1 MESLP
6 SDDFVKVLIT
16 LWAIWEARSYSWG
29 DFLEP
34 IVYTLFR
41 SELSWWLSLGH
52 SAEDF
57 FGSSSNTGRLSGQI
71 PPPKNLVK
79 ENEDGAV
86 SRDNGEGWD
95 AIILREKDGH
105 YLGSSSIVFPKLL
118 IHHLWKH

>member
-1 MESLP
+1 VPNVCGSTR
-6 SDDFVKVLIT
+6 D
-16 LWAIWEARSYSWG
+16 ARIALAKLDRQILGSW
-29 DFLEP
+29 
-34 IVYTLFR
+34 TS
-41 SELSWWLSLGH
+41 SEHALSLGH

-118 IHHLWKH
+118 IHHL